1 MSMNAFR
8 YLIVRVQKY
17 SGVSLF
23 FLALLW
29 FSMISCLEIQGQQRS
44 TEVKADF
51 YAEIS
56 ANRDSIVVGD
66 SCIVSVI
73 LYSNLPCESVEQ
85 MPRNL
90 QFAKDVRVHLIPTD
104 REQQQVRTSRGVY
117 YALAWQH
124 YRVSRKD
131 LGIIVWPEMQFSAE
145 VGIYQAVEDDFW
157 NFFSFAPTMR
167 LIEKRKV
174 KCKAPK
180 FSLPVVERPKRS
192 TQDILRSGRQV
203 M

>member
-8 YLIVRVQKY
+8 CLIVRVQKY

-66 SCIVSVI
+66 SCKS
-73 LYSNLPCESVEQ
+73 
-85 MPRNL
+85 
-90 QFAKDVRVHLIPTD
+90 
-104 REQQQVRTSRGVY
+104 
-117 YALAWQH
+117 AL
-124 YRVSRKD
+124 
-131 LGIIVWPEMQFSAE
+131 
-145 VGIYQAVEDDFW
+145 
-157 NFFSFAPTMR
+157 
-167 LIEKRKV
+167 
-174 KCKAPK
+174 
-180 FSLPVVERPKRS
+180 
-192 TQDILRSGRQV
+192 
-203 M
+203 